1 MDMDN
6 ADFEVGQKHENMK
19 GPYEV
24 LSIDR
29 NAMRIRWE
37 DGEEMTTTVV
47 LQKQILKRL
56 NREQEEGEKK
66 KK

>member
-1 MDMDN
+1 MDN
-6 ADFEVGQKHENMK
+6 VEFDFEVGQKYKNMK